1 MKLPRDL
8 SGRTLAQKL
17 ETFGYQVT
25 RQVGSHLRLTTTTHG
40 EHHVTIPDHPSLR
53 VGTLA
58 AILGEVAD
66 HFQLDR
72 AEVVRRLFG

>member
-8 SGRTLAQKL
+8 SGRTLARKL
-17 ETFGYQVT
+17 EAFGYSVT
-25 RQVGSHLRLTTTTHG
+25 RQVENHFRLTTVTHG
-40 EHHVTIPDHPSLR
+40 EHHLTIPDHPSLR

-58 AILGEVAD
+58 AILGEVAS

-72 AEVVRRLFG
+72 DDVIRRLFG